1 MSERNT
7 SRRTFLK
14 TTGVVAAVGLGSTI
28 PASAAEISN
37 APVPDDTDALTYAT
51 MGTDKDNPTAKLYGN
66 FKCPYTQEFVRG
78 GNLEAVLNEYVASG
92 DLNIQF
98 RALAYQPPGTSSH
111 GTSTHYIS
119 DSDPLISEAAMGVW
133 DVSPGDYWQFFNY
146 MFSDLISGNVSFS
159 EMESRM
165 QSTSVSDRS
174 TIIDRASS
182 GTYDNEVEQN
192 RYSAGDYGVTFTP
205 TLVLDGETIPP
216 HHDTN
221 ELLEWIGSRISSS
234 STSSDTEE
242 DTDSSDDES
251 NSESSS
257 DENNN
262 DSSSDESN
270 NDNSSVDSS
279 DSDASEDASS
289 SDSSSS
295 DSSSSDSSSSDS
307 SSSEG
312 SESADSNSSSGSSSS
327 SDDRSSEDQSSSS
340 SPSEDTSASD
350 NTSSNSE
357 TDSDSE
363 QSADNSGSQSISI
376 GEFCRM
382 FLK

>member
-1 MSERNT
+1 M
-7 SRRTFLK
+7 K

-51 MGTDKDNPTAKLYGN
+51 MGTDKDNPTAELYGN

-92 DLNIQF
+92 DLNLQF

-111 GTSTHYIS
+111 GTSTYYIS

-159 EMESRM
+159 EMENRM
-165 QSTSVSDRS
+165 QSTSVSNRS

-182 GTYDNEVEQN
+182 GKFDDEVEQN
-192 RYSAGDYGVTFTP
+192 RYSAGDHDVTFTP

-216 HHDTN
+216 HHDTD
-221 ELLEWIGSRISSS
+221 ELLEWIGNRISSS
-234 STSSDTEE
+234 STSSDTE
-242 DTDSSDDES
+242 DNT
-251 NSESSS
+251 
-257 DENNN
+257 
-262 DSSSDESN
+262 DSSSDETKDDSSN
-270 NDNSSVDSS
+270 NESDNDSNSTDSS
-279 DSDASEDASS
+279 DNDTSEDST
-289 SDSSSS
+289 
-295 DSSSSDSSSSDS
+295 SSDS
-307 SSSEG
+307 SSSEPSA
-312 SESADSNSSSGSSSS
+312 SEDSGSSGGSTSSDSSSS
-327 SDDRSSEDQSSSS
+327 SDEGSSDEEQSSSS
-340 SPSEDTSASD
+340 SPSENTSSSD
-350 NTSSNSE
+350 NTTSSSE

-363 QSADNSGSQSISI
+363 QSTDDSGSQSISI
-376 GEFCRM
+376 GEFCKM
-382 FLK
+382 FLR